1 MIDLSVISHIN
12 IIICHRSH
20 RKAKENKLYMRAMHK
35 TAVNWWKLNDQHK
48 ALHVIDCTCNFCA
61 NQSKGHIVKRQAH
74 LWMCVCAGG
83 NFHCDFVCSFTDL
96 VFAFCFSFVK
106 SQFFFLCANHLF
118 TSYNHIIW
126 FSRRKNEWEHIFDH
140 NKCAVQMKW
149 SDERARLRVRSFMC
163 VRASGAN
170 IAISFSFDITCLWF
184 LKRFSH
190 KNTV

>member
-1 MIDLSVISHIN
+1 
-12 IIICHRSH
+12 
-20 RKAKENKLYMRAMHK
+20 MHK

-74 LWMCVCAGG
+74 LWMCVC
-83 NFHCDFVCSFTDL
+83 VCRGEFSL
-96 VFAFCFSFVK
+96 WFCLFIYRFGFCVLFFICEIAIFFSVR
-106 SQFFFLCANHLF
+106 NHLF

-149 SDERARLRVRSFMC
+149 SDERARSLVHVCSRVRSKHRNQFFFWYYMFM
-163 VRASGAN
+163 V
-170 IAISFSFDITCLWF
+170 FETLFT
-184 LKRFSH
+184 
-190 KNTV
+190 